1 MNYYIAENGQQRGP
15 FPPEQLATQGLRGE
29 SLVWADG
36 MPQWQR
42 ADQVAELQPVLG
54 RMGGNGPAMAGY
66 GQPQAQPPFQPA
78 PGPYGQPYAA
88 PGQYAPLGPG
98 AYPPSA
104 QPTDNKKLAAG
115 LCGILLGTFGV
126 HKFILGYTTSGMIML
141 LTSVLTC
148 FMAAPIMHIIGV
160 VEGII
165 YLTKSDE
172 QFYQEYVLQR
182 KEWF

>member
-1 MNYYIAENGQQRGP
+1 VNYYIAENGQQRGP
-15 FPPEQLATQGLRGE
+15 FPPEQLAAQGLRRE

-36 MPQWQR
+36 MAQWQR

-54 RMGGNGPAMAGY
+54 PVAGNGPAMG
-66 GQPQAQPPFQPA
+66 GFPQPQPQ
-78 PGPYGQPYAA
+78 PGPYGQPYGGPVA
-88 PGQYAPLGPG
+88 YAPG
-98 AYPPSA
+98 AYPPGGYPPGA
-104 QPTDNKKLAAG
+104 LPTDNKKLAAG
-115 LCGILLGTFGV
+115 ICAILIGGLGV
-126 HKFILGYTTSGMIML
+126 HKFILGYNTAGIIML
-141 LTSVLTC
+141 LVSVLTC
-148 FMAAPIMHIIGV
+148 GFGYAVMHIIGI

>member
-1 MNYYIAENGQQRGP
+1 VNYYIAENGQQRGP
-15 FPPEQLATQGLRGE
+15 FPPEQLAGQGLRAE

-36 MPQWQR
+36 MAQWLR

-54 RMGGNGPAMAGY
+54 AIPANGPAMAGY
-66 GQPQAQPPFQPA
+66 AQPQPG

-88 PGQYAPLGPG
+88 PGAYAPVGPG
-98 AYPPSA
+98 AYPPAA
-104 QPTDNKKLAAG
+104 QATDNKKLAAG
-115 LCGILLGTFGV
+115 ICAILIGGLGV
-126 HKFILGYTTSGMIML
+126 HKFILGYTTAGIIML
-141 LTSVLTC
+141 LVSVLTC
-148 FMAAPIMHIIGV
+148 GFGYPVMHIIGI

-165 YLTKSDE
+165 YLTKTDE

>member
-1 MNYYIAENGQQRGP
+1 
-15 FPPEQLATQGLRGE
+15 
-29 SLVWADG
+29 
-36 MPQWQR
+36 
-42 ADQVAELQPVLG
+42 
-54 RMGGNGPAMAGY
+54 MGGNGPAVAGY
-66 GQPQAQPPFQPA
+66 PQPQAQPPFQPA

-88 PGQYAPLGPG
+88 PGQYAPVAPG